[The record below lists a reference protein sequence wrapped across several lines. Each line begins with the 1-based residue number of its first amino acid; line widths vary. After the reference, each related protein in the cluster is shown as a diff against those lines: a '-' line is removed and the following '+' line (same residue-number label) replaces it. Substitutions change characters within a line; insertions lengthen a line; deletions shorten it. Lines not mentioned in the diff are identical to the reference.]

1 MRVEALRKGLM
12 GAVPANNVESSPFVL
27 IHLFLL
33 LKVSDV
39 GQVGYFQTN
48 HRPVCSMAPIAN
60 GNVCLSNL
68 FADQY
73 A

>member
-39 GQVGYFQTN
+39 GQVGYF
-48 HRPVCSMAPIAN
+48 
-60 GNVCLSNL
+60 
-68 FADQY
+68 
-73 A
+73 